1 MIFADTSFYQAMT
14 NSRDANHAEAAR
26 IVNLLDSQQML
37 TTEWIFTELLNSFSR
52 PDNARRSAVMLVTLL
67 LKNPAVEVVHAD
79 HASFQQALAL
89 YSTRPDKQWSL
100 TDCMSFQLMW
110 DRGVTHALAF
120 DDHFWQAGFT
130 PFK

>member
-1 MIFADTSFYQAMT
+1 MGIHRTW
-14 NSRDANHAEAAR
+14 
-26 IVNLLDSQQML
+26 V
-37 TTEWIFTELLNSFSR
+37 FTEFLNSFSR

-79 HASFQQALAL
+79 HAAFQQAFAL
-89 YSTRPDKQWSL
+89 YSSRPDKQWSL
-100 TDCMSFQLMW
+100 IDCMSFQLMW

>member
-1 MIFADTSFYQAMT
+1 MT
-14 NSRDANHAEAAR
+14 NSRDVNHVEAAR
-26 IVNLLDSQQML
+26 IVNLLGSQQIL
-37 TTEWIFTELLNSFSR
+37 TTEWILTELLNSLSR

-89 YSTRPDKQWSL
+89 YAARPDKQWSL

-110 DRGVTHALAF
+110 GRGVTHALAF